1 MRWKH
6 VGILCLFV
14 LALGGAA
21 VAELPPLID
30 RELFFGDPEI
40 SSAQLSPD
48 GTYMSFIKPYR
59 DVRNIY
65 VKKLDE
71 PFEAARPVTADERPV
86 PGYFW
91 SRDGKFLMY
100 VQDKGGNENFH
111 IYAVDPSAAPEAA
124 TGVPPAR
131 DLTPIENVRAAIYA
145 VPENKPREIIAGLND
160 RDAAYHDVY
169 RIDIAT
175 GERTLLI
182 QNTQKVGSWIFDLEG
197 DVRLA
202 YRQKDDGGNEVL
214 SVDGDNLTRIYDV
227 TYLESAYPIR
237 FHKDGKRVYV
247 QTNKG
252 DGVDLSQLVLM
263 DASTGAT
270 SFVESDP
277 EKQVDFGGAVFDPAT
292 EELVATTYLGDR
304 LRVYPKTEDA
314 KRDWE
319 RMRKKLPK
327 GEHYMGSTTE
337 DARYSLVSVQS
348 DIEPGATYLY
358 DREKGTFTLQ
368 YRVRPQLDPTHLAT
382 MQAIRYK
389 ARDGLEIPA
398 YLTLPRGVPAKN
410 LPLVLHPHGGPWA
423 RDSWGYDGYAQFLA
437 NRGYAVLQPNFRA
450 STGYG
455 KKFLNAGN
463 KEWGTGAMQ
472 HDLTDGVKHLIAK
485 GIADPARVA
494 IFGGSYGG
502 YATLAGV
509 TFTPELYKCGVPY
522 VAPSNL
528 ITLIES
534 FPAYW
539 RPFMKGSWYMRVGDP
554 ADAKDRA
561 DLEARSPLSFV
572 DRIRVPLL
580 VIHGANDPRV
590 KQFESDQIVVALRD
604 KGAEVEY
611 LVAPDEGHGFR
622 APGNRMAS
630 AVAIEKFLAKQLGG
644 RAQEDVPGPVA
655 KRLGEITVD
664 VASVKLP
671 ESGDSGLAEKAKSA
685 PLPKADGNL
694 LAPVTLQYSYAYDV
708 SGHAMTIEVTRS
720 IAAVTTNGRACWRVT
735 DTGKSPMGEMSD
747 AFDIDRATLEP
758 VAREAKGMGS
768 MKFAYAKDAIRGEMG
783 AGGQMLPVDMKL
795 AAPVFGDGPGFEATV
810 AALPLAV
817 GYETTYRVFD
827 PMTQKVRTMALRVT
841 GEEKMSLA
849 GSDIAAFVVA
859 MKALDG
865 DESGTGT
872 LHVLQAAPHHVVK
885 SSYKLP
891 AAMGGGTVTAELTTT
906 EPVGIGAR

>member
-1 MRWKH
+1 MRWKYL
-6 VGILCLFV
+6 GILCLFL

-48 GTYMSFIKPYR
+48 GAYMSFIKPYR

-65 VKKLDE
+65 VKRLDE

-91 SRDGKFLMY
+91 SRDGKFILY

-111 IYAVDPSAAPEAA
+111 IYAVDPSAAVEAA

-131 DLTPIENVRAAIYA
+131 NLTPIENVRAAIYA
-145 VPENKPREIIAGLND
+145 VPENRPREIIAGLND

-202 YRQKDDGGNEVL
+202 YRQKDDGGNEILRVE
-214 SVDGDNLTRIYDV
+214 GENLTRIYDV

-237 FHKDGKRVYV
+237 FHKDGKSVYME
-247 QTNKG
+247 TNKG

-263 DASTGAT
+263 DAATGAT
-270 SFVESDP
+270 QFVESDP
-277 EKQVDFGGAVFDPAT
+277 EKQVDFGGAVFNPAT
-292 EELVATTYLGDR
+292 EELIATTYVGDR
-304 LRVYPKTEDA
+304 LRVYPKDKDA
-314 KRDWE
+314 KRDWDL
-319 RMRKKLPK
+319 MRKKLPK
-327 GEHYMGSTTE
+327 GEHYLGSTTE
-337 DARYSLVSVQS
+337 DARFSLVSVQS

-358 DREKGTFTLQ
+358 DRDKSSFTLQ
-368 YRVRPQLDPTHLAT
+368 YRVRPQLDSKHLAT

-389 ARDGLEIPA
+389 ARDGMEIPA

-423 RDSWGYDGYAQFLA
+423 RDDWGFDGYAQFLA

-472 HDLTDGVKHLIAK
+472 HDLTDGVKHLIAQ
-485 GIADPARVA
+485 GIVDAKRVG

-509 TFTPELYKCGVPY
+509 TFTPELYACGVPY
-522 VAPSNL
+522 VAPSSL

-539 RPFMKGSWYMRVGDP
+539 RPFLKGSWYLRVGDP

-561 DLEARSPLSFV
+561 DLEARSPLFFV

-590 KQFESDQIVVALRD
+590 KQFESDQIVVALRE
-604 KGAEVEY
+604 KGADVEY
-611 LVAPDEGHGFR
+611 IVAPDEGHGFR

-630 AVAIEKFLAKQLGG
+630 AVAMEKFLAKHLGG
-644 RAQEDVPGPVA
+644 RYQEDVTEPVA
-655 KRLGEITVD
+655 KRLGEITID

-671 ESGDSGLAEKAKSA
+671 DAADSGLAEKAATA
-685 PLPKADGNL
+685 PLPKANGAH
-694 LAPVTLQYSYAYDV
+694 LAPVSLQYRCAFEVGGRS
-708 SGHAMTIEVTRS
+708 MTIDMTRR
-720 IAAVTTNGRACWRVT
+720 IEAVTTQGRACWRVT
-735 DTGKSPMGEMSD
+735 DSGTSAMGEMSD
-747 AFDIDRATLEP
+747 AFDVDRATLEP
-758 VAREAKGMGS
+758 VARQASGMGT
-768 MKFAYAKDAIRGEMG
+768 MKFTYSNDAIQGEMG
-783 AGGQMLPVDMKL
+783 AGGQTMPVDMKL
-795 AAPVFGDGPGFEATV
+795 EAPVLGDGPGFEATV
-810 AALPLAV
+810 AALPLAA

-841 GEEKMSLA
+841 GEEKMSLG
-849 GSDIAAFVVA
+849 GSDIPTFVVA
-859 MKALDG
+859 MESLDG
-865 DESGTGT
+865 EASGTGT

-891 AAMGGGTVTAELTTT
+891 AAMGGGSMTAELRAT
-906 EPVGIGAR
+906 EPIGIGAR